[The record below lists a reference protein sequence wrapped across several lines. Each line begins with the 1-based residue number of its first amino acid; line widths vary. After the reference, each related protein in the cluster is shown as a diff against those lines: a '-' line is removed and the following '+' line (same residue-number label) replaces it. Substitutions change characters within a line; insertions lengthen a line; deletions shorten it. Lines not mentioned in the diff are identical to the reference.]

1 MIDEFQKN
9 SEWYEQIHLSNLE
22 FQNREITSEVVS
34 FSENIKNSVNRSQD
48 MLDMIGRLYEYRR
61 YFLFHEDV
69 AKYLVEEGKPQLSK
83 RLNEILTDLQET
95 LQIFNKTYEEM
106 LDENKEIV

>member
-1 MIDEFQKN
+1 MTDEFQIN
-9 SEWYEQIHLSNLE
+9 SEWYEQMQIFNFE
-22 FQNREITSEVVS
+22 FQNREIMSEVET

-48 MLDMIGRLYEYRR
+48 MRQMIGRLYDYRR
-61 YFLFHEDV
+61 YLLFHEDM